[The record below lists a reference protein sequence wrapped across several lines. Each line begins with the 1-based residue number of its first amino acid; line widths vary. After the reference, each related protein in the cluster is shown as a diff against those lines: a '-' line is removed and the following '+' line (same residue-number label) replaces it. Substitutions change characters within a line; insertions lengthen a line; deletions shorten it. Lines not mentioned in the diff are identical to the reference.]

1 MMQWSHDLVQDNS
14 SILGNSGQIGNDCGL
29 HTMILPILLQDRL
42 FLQVFGN
49 TEKEKT
55 LFSIEMR
62 RRAMLSVYFG
72 KLFFEPDVQK
82 ILELEEKSRRGR
94 IACVKNLGGGQNTK
108 NKEELQI
115 SKECTRKFTPQI
127 G

>member
-1 MMQWSHDLVQDNS
+1 
-14 SILGNSGQIGNDCGL
+14 
-29 HTMILPILLQDRL
+29 MILPILLQDWL

-62 RRAMLSVYFG
+62 RRVMLSVYFG

-82 ILELEEKSRRGR
+82 ILDIEEISRRGR
-94 IACVKNLGGGQNTK
+94 IACVKKPGGGQKTAK
-108 NKEELQI
+108 NK
-115 SKECTRKFTPQI
+115 
-127 G
+127 